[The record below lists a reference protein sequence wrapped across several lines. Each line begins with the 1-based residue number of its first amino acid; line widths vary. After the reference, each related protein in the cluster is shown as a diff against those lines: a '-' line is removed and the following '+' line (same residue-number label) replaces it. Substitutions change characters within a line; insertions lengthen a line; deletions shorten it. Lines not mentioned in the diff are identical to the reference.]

1 MIRLPR
7 LFVASL
13 LVLPLSLVPSC
24 AAPQK
29 LESVM
34 VLPSD
39 TTLQGFGLQVHYK
52 AYGSFVHPP
61 ETLDIS
67 NTVTWSSSSP
77 QIISIDNTGIA
88 TYVQGCATNLLIT
101 ATYTHKGSVMVGT
114 ATLTGMDP
122 TCSH

>member
-1 MIRLPR
+1 MNRLPR
-7 LFVASL
+7 LLVASL
-13 LVLPLSLVPSC
+13 LVLPVLLVPSC
-24 AAPQK
+24 AAPQR

-34 VLPSD
+34 VLPSN

-67 NTVTWSSSSP
+67 NAVTWSSSSP

-101 ATYTHKGSVMVGT
+101 ATYTHNGSVMVGT
-114 ATLTGMDP
+114 AALTAKDP
-122 TCSH
+122 ACSQ